1 MSYADT
7 ATMLQAV
14 NEIRQILG
22 KDIVSVDSDDLDE
35 HGYSEWSTSNTDV
48 RPVAIVR
55 PQTTEQVSSIARIC
69 TKYKVPM
76 IPYGAGSSVEGN
88 FSSPHS
94 GVCLDLSGMDR
105 IVAFHPED
113 MDIVVQAGVNW
124 TNMNEEIKDTGL
136 FLPLD
141 PSPTALIG
149 GMIATNCSG
158 TNAMRYG
165 TMKDYVINLTVVL
178 SDGSVIKTRH
188 RPRKT
193 SAGYNLT
200 ALFTGSEGTLGI
212 ITEATLK
219 LAIIPENFSVATAT
233 FSTVKEAADA
243 AFKMMR
249 RGVPLAALEMMDDV
263 QMKVINQS
271 GGAGGRVWDEYPT
284 LFLKFSGSQ
293 NAVQDSINLTKEIA
307 KFSSCRSFEFAKTE
321 DEMQSLWSA
330 RKQALWAN
338 LAVRPEG
345 TQIWSTDV
353 AVPLSRMAELI
364 QISKQRASQLGLFNS
379 VMGHVGDGNFHQV
392 VMYNPDDKQERQA
405 VSDCVDGMM
414 VRALEMEGT
423 VSGEHGI
430 GLGKKHCLQKE
441 LGPATIGIMKA
452 IKDTLDPHWLLNPDA
467 RERLISTHIHNA
479 SDALDL
485 LTFAASGNHAYNSP
499 SATPG
504 LQSQASSIA
513 PPTVISDPSLNLDRV
528 WKSFS
533 LIRKGIVSKQEV
545 MHYLGFF
552 FDQLWPL
559 KPVVPSYYRDMSTYG
574 QLVAEEPLLVVC
586 LVTLSSRYFPLP
598 GDHGE
603 IRSERIHW
611 QTWRILQR
619 SLQSVMWGSTTTRSL
634 GAIAAML
641 LLIDW
646 HVKAINN
653 PTDFTEGE
661 DEAHG
666 YADGDGFKLSP
677 NNTDSLTGQRRYGMV
692 SLMEKLNIVS
702 PAYRSNKMSWSLL
715 SNAIALAHEG
725 CCFQH
730 ESLGSRV
737 ASSNLDSIKKEW
749 NGLLCVFIYL
759 ADEGLATR
767 LGLEP
772 LLPEKSRQVVK
783 DRFATTFAESLLDS
797 HLWEGYFEL
806 SIETRK
812 GREFLHSLK
821 ARGGSFSDL
830 DLVPHL
836 ERLRR
841 ALQRWRRQ
849 YYHQDDFNSLLN
861 ACLLME
867 FYYISLFCFAPAAQ
881 AIQVGSRALPQE
893 RLQALSEFEDQ
904 ATQAGHALLSIVVDF
919 LKPSGLIKYLPVRCW
934 LFIVAASLHLL
945 KATLAQ
951 TKNINRA
958 HPNIYLLRRVINAV
972 HGGSP
977 DDSHMAIRYAKFLG
991 IMLQIALP
999 AASGSPD
1006 RASGEETRE
1015 DSDGAELQ
1023 LKDGFEDAAYAC
1035 TFNNMAV
1042 EGVDDWNAFLDL
1054 DLAPDLFM
1062 WWESMYS

>member
-1 MSYADT
+1 MVIISTISSSLSRPSLLALSRQCTAIRQPLSSARYVSSNVRSSRQRHHPLGYFLLGLGVAVSGLVLAPSIGIDLLRKTAEDT
-7 ATMLQAV
+7 TPRWRESDRSPIPAAV
-14 NEIRQILG
+14 NEIRQLLG
-22 KDIVSVDSDDLDE
+22 KDIVSVDSDDLEE

-219 LAIIPENFSVATAT
+219 LAIIPEKFSVATAT

-364 QISKQRASQLGLFNS
+364 EISKQRASQLGLFNS

-414 VRALEMEGT
+414 ARALEMEGT

-452 IKDTLDPHWLLNPDA
+452 IKDTLDPHWLLNPGKV
-467 RERLISTHIHNA
+467 
-479 SDALDL
+479 
-485 LTFAASGNHAYNSP
+485 F
-499 SATPG
+499 
-504 LQSQASSIA
+504 
-513 PPTVISDPSLNLDRV
+513 DP
-528 WKSFS
+528 
-533 LIRKGIVSKQEV
+533 
-545 MHYLGFF
+545 
-552 FDQLWPL
+552 
-559 KPVVPSYYRDMSTYG
+559 
-574 QLVAEEPLLVVC
+574 
-586 LVTLSSRYFPLP
+586 
-598 GDHGE
+598 
-603 IRSERIHW
+603 
-611 QTWRILQR
+611 
-619 SLQSVMWGSTTTRSL
+619 
-634 GAIAAML
+634 
-641 LLIDW
+641 
-646 HVKAINN
+646 
-653 PTDFTEGE
+653 
-661 DEAHG
+661 
-666 YADGDGFKLSP
+666 
-677 NNTDSLTGQRRYGMV
+677 
-692 SLMEKLNIVS
+692 
-702 PAYRSNKMSWSLL
+702 
-715 SNAIALAHEG
+715 
-725 CCFQH
+725 
-730 ESLGSRV
+730 
-737 ASSNLDSIKKEW
+737 
-749 NGLLCVFIYL
+749 
-759 ADEGLATR
+759 
-767 LGLEP
+767 
-772 LLPEKSRQVVK
+772 
-783 DRFATTFAESLLDS
+783 
-797 HLWEGYFEL
+797 
-806 SIETRK
+806 
-812 GREFLHSLK
+812 
-821 ARGGSFSDL
+821 
-830 DLVPHL
+830 
-836 ERLRR
+836 
-841 ALQRWRRQ
+841 
-849 YYHQDDFNSLLN
+849 
-861 ACLLME
+861 
-867 FYYISLFCFAPAAQ
+867 
-881 AIQVGSRALPQE
+881 
-893 RLQALSEFEDQ
+893 
-904 ATQAGHALLSIVVDF
+904 
-919 LKPSGLIKYLPVRCW
+919 
-934 LFIVAASLHLL
+934 
-945 KATLAQ
+945 
-951 TKNINRA
+951 
-958 HPNIYLLRRVINAV
+958 
-972 HGGSP
+972 
-977 DDSHMAIRYAKFLG
+977 
-991 IMLQIALP
+991 
-999 AASGSPD
+999 
-1006 RASGEETRE
+1006 
-1015 DSDGAELQ
+1015 
-1023 LKDGFEDAAYAC
+1023 
-1035 TFNNMAV
+1035 
-1042 EGVDDWNAFLDL
+1042 
-1054 DLAPDLFM
+1054 
-1062 WWESMYS
+1062 